1 MKKKGLFS
9 RDFIVQAAGLF
20 ISIVVVF
27 SVYKYYIWPVSEDIE
42 ITNSIQASQNPDG
55 VFIPKKSVTAVS
67 YTHLP
72 SPRD

>member
-55 VFIPKKSVTAVS
+55 VFTVS
-67 YTHLP
+67 YTHLLAHETKANLG
-72 SPRD
+72 